1 MFLPHHTS
9 WGFTDRKSTGLQP
22 TFQYNYSADNV
33 IVGTT
38 GMDDVAMLM
47 GERTLVEKNHVT
59 KTF

>member
-1 MFLPHHTS
+1 M
-9 WGFTDRKSTGLQP
+9 GLQP

-47 GERTLVEKNHVT
+47 GERTLVEKKPRHKNIL
-59 KTF
+59 KFACLN